1 MSGRRPRMTGRA
13 ATASALHEGRGAPR
27 RYQAWV
33 KPEGRI
39 VRSVVVTPAQ
49 STSSI
54 LTRPKSAPLR
64 SASLRFA
71 PLRVL
76 NKRLDHGSNV
86 DQAIVGGL
94 WGVVRRHSGCS
105 DTSAHVDR

>member
-1 MSGRRPRMTGRA
+1 
-13 ATASALHEGRGAPR
+13 
-27 RYQAWV
+27 
-33 KPEGRI
+33 
-39 VRSVVVTPAQ
+39 
-49 STSSI
+49 
-54 LTRPKSAPLR
+54 
-64 SASLRFA
+64 
-71 PLRVL
+71 VL